1 MLPAYRI
8 TYENGKQIVTS
19 MSATLNEATA
29 YFLGTYA
36 DIGVYPVENMQKVIK
51 VEEIA

>member
-19 MSATLNEATA
+19 MSATLAEATA
-29 YFLGTYA
+29 YFLGTYS
-36 DIGVYPVENMQKVIK
+36 DIGVYPVEDMQKAVKI
-51 VEEIA
+51 EEV